1 LNLAQ
6 AILLGEEMRIY
17 QLRIYHLRT
26 GSATEAYGKILA
38 KQIENLREYGIET
51 HGLFTSPSKHNAIIA
66 LVSYSE
72 AMTPHIAAMLDAI
85 CSVCKSDMTGFDA
98 AQIIRGDDLLLQPLS
113 GAPLH

>member
-6 AILLGEEMRIY
+6 AIPFREEMRIY
-17 QLRIYHLRT
+17 QLRIHHLRT
-26 GSATEAYGKILA
+26 GSATEAYGKIWA
-38 KQIENLREYGIET
+38 EQIESLREYGIET

-72 AMTPHIAAMLDAI
+72 AIAPRVAAMLDAI

-98 AQIIRGDDLLLQPLS
+98 AQIIRVDELLLQSLP